1 MFSNRCSHWEPPKA
15 IDQYQFENSK
25 KFLEDRQPSG
35 ENMLM
40 EQIFYQDRGHE
51 QVLLVSQDK
60 FLLGIKI
67 GLYKNP
73 IFSRTTMVANGDQ
86 RS

>member
-1 MFSNRCSHWEPPKA
+1 
-15 IDQYQFENSK
+15 
-25 KFLEDRQPSG
+25 
-35 ENMLM
+35 M
-40 EQIFYQDRGHE
+40 EQIFYQDHGHE

-67 GLYKNP
+67 RLSKNP